1 MFRLF
6 ALNRCGYPWY
16 LVWFLFRLRLLHT
29 LHGLLFL
36 LFDLP
41 HSHRLAHLLE
51 GLLRGRLF
59 AAHGNLLCTI
69 VQHGLC
75 FDVCSLREVV
85 YLLRQLLLRFTVLLF
100 FPFLFSCAIITNF
113 HFGLTLVL
121 VLDQVLSLLG
131 WLRWPR
137 WPGRLASRWM
147 WGWSRAG
154 VSSGMVDGLQLL
166 DKRAHFGLFDLL
178 HSTLLSRLLILEC
191 LADLCLLHLRR
202 NILTHYLLIR
212 LVLEDLALALA
223 WLTLLLVLKG
233 RLGVVLH
240 LWFVI
245 IDRDRLQRCQQ
256 IDHLVLLQLR
266 LGRIGCIT
274 KFRLHRTLGRYLR
287 GLAAEEL
294 LRRRYLKRIASIRLR
309 SSSSLPVGH
318 ARGLLASGGIRH
330 IVLLEYWRLYGY
342 LRIELD
348 VDWLFYLSRRLLR
361 HIKPR
366 LSDVDRIC
374 GRWL

>member
-1 MFRLF
+1 
-6 ALNRCGYPWY
+6 
-16 LVWFLFRLRLLHT
+16 
-29 LHGLLFL
+29 
-36 LFDLP
+36 
-41 HSHRLAHLLE
+41 
-51 GLLRGRLF
+51 
-59 AAHGNLLCTI
+59 
-69 VQHGLC
+69 
-75 FDVCSLREVV
+75 
-85 YLLRQLLLRFTVLLF
+85 
-100 FPFLFSCAIITNF
+100 
-113 HFGLTLVL
+113 
-121 VLDQVLSLLG
+121 
-131 WLRWPR
+131 
-137 WPGRLASRWM
+137 
-147 WGWSRAG
+147 
-154 VSSGMVDGLQLL
+154 MVDGLQLL

-342 LRIELD
+342 LCIELD